1 MRTLLLFILITISGI
16 FIGLCTPAFAG
27 NAIVIPGVDVDTA
40 NVISTGSIVIAPVN
54 TDAISIINNFGLRV
68 LGFLKSF
75 ISGVALIYLVIIGAY
90 MVVYSE
96 NEEKI
101 KSQRK
106 QIVYAIIGFLFLNI
120 PGTIYTAF
128 FVQQS
133 GKAIDTATS
142 WSEIITY
149 MPFWELSAFSS
160 GGVFTNF
167 IAFLKVFIFGVAV
180 LMFTWGLFRMIIS
193 AGDEESR
200 KQGRNRLL
208 YGTLGLIFL
217 GFVEGWSSLIAGGD
231 FSAGG
236 EIITTGSKLIGIAI
250 YFSGPIAIFF
260 LIWGSY
266 YYITSGGDEERVKKG
281 KTIIINTFIATLILL
296 ASFSFMK
303 DLIKFTLD

>member
-16 FIGLCTPAFAG
+16 FIGLCTPAFAW
-27 NAIVIPGVDVDTA
+27 NAIVIPWVDVDTA

-54 TDAISIINNFGLRV
+54 TDAISIINNFWLRV

-75 ISGVALIYLVIIGAY
+75 ISGVALIYLVIIWAY

-133 GKAIDTATS
+133 WKAIDTATS

-160 GGVFTNF
+160 WGVFTNF
-167 IAFLKVFIFGVAV
+167 IAFLKVFIFWVAV
-180 LMFTWGLFRMIIS
+180 LMFTWWLFRMIIS
-193 AGDEESR
+193 AWDEESR
-200 KQGRNRLL
+200 KQWRNRLL

-217 GFVEGWSSLIAGGD
+217 WFVEGWSSLIAGGD
-231 FSAGG
+231 FSAGW
-236 EIITTGSKLIGIAI
+236 EIITTWSKLIGIAI
-250 YFSGPIAIFF
+250 YFSWPIAIFF
-260 LIWGSY
+260 LIWWSY
-266 YYITSGGDEERVKKG
+266 YYITSGGDEERVKKW